1 MAQSWL
7 TQVMDHLQQHDAIC
21 RVVIADTKGST
32 PRDAGAEMFIHNH
45 DFVGT
50 IGGGTLEY
58 EAIAIAR
65 RLLIAAKENGFH
77 RHWQSFALGP
87 SLGQC
92 CGGVVTILFEA
103 FAPNILPMLQK
114 YDAKHVAAWRHD
126 GDATTLPVPTN
137 AVARP
142 KYEASSKQLYLPAA
156 KAKRGFY
163 LYGAGHVGRA
173 VMAVTD
179 ALDLDRYW
187 IDDDAARFPDVKASD
202 ITIVPAKDMTT
213 IARHA
218 PKGAFHLV
226 MTYSHRLDEAIVHA
240 LLSENRF
247 ARLGLIG
254 SATKANRFRSSL
266 ISAGITPAA
275 FDRLVCPVGLTQIKG
290 KSPPM
295 VALSIAAQLAIW
307 LDEEV
312 SLPTCTS

>member
-1 MAQSWL
+1 MAQSWCK
-7 TQVMDHLQQHDAIC
+7 QVMDYLQQQDAIC
-21 RVVIADTKGST
+21 RVVIADAKGST
-32 PRDAGAEMFIHNH
+32 PREAGTEMVIFS
-45 DFVGT
+45 DGFEGT

-58 EAIAIAR
+58 EAIAMAR
-65 RLLIAAKENGFH
+65 RLLIAAKEKGFY

-92 CGGVVTILFEA
+92 CGGMVTVLFEA
-103 FAPNILPMLQK
+103 FAPMILPELQK
-114 YDAKHVAAWRHD
+114 YDAQHIAAWRHD
-126 GDATTLPVPTN
+126 DDAATLPVPTD
-137 AVARP
+137 AVTAP
-142 KYEASSKQLYLPAA
+142 KYEASPKRLYLPEPKPRRA
-156 KAKRGFY
+156 FY

-187 IDDDAARFPDVKASD
+187 IDDDAARFPDATAPD
-202 ITIVPAKDMTT
+202 ITIVPAKEMAT

-240 LLSENRF
+240 LLTENNF

-254 SATKANRFRSSL
+254 SATKASRFRSSL
-266 ISAGITPAA
+266 ISAGIDHASL
-275 FDRLVCPVGLTQIKG
+275 DGLVCPVGLPQIKG
-290 KSPPM
+290 KSPPI
-295 VALSIAAQLAIW
+295 VALSIAAQLAVW
-307 LDEEV
+307 LNEDD